1 MKKILT
7 FITLSLFFNFSGI
20 SQSLQINSDQ
30 AIVDFNFVEE
40 DAIGTVK
47 GIKATI
53 NFDPTNLSIASIKGT
68 ADVTTLSTNNKMRDS
83 HLQQADMFNAEKF
96 PTMDFTSTSISK
108 TDKGFKMIGKMTI
121 KGTEKEVVVNFTYS
135 KKTFVGRTIIFSNDF
150 DVFSRKKREDSK
162 VLVKITIPVL

>member
-1 MKKILT
+1 
-7 FITLSLFFNFSGI
+7 
-20 SQSLQINSDQ
+20 
-30 AIVDFNFVEE
+30 
-40 DAIGTVK
+40 
-47 GIKATI
+47 
-53 NFDPTNLSIASIKGT
+53 
-68 ADVTTLSTNNKMRDS
+68 MRDS
-83 HLQQADMFNAEKF
+83 HLQQAYMFNAEKF

-135 KKTFVGRTIIFSNDF
+135 KKTFVGRKIIFSNDF